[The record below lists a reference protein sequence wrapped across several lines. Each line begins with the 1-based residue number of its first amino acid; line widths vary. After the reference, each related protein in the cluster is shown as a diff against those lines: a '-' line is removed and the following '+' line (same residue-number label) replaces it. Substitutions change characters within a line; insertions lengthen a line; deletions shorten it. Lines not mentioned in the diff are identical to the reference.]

1 MNIYNRFAV
10 LAQSQPGKAAIETRT
25 NRLTYGQLD
34 LLIRRY
40 AAALREAGVEAG
52 TVVGVRLQ
60 ESPEY
65 IALFFALMR
74 LGAVLLPV
82 DWRTTRQEFEKV
94 ASRFQPHA
102 FVTWEETALQWHTNS
117 LSPGTLSM
125 AAPDEHRPA
134 SLVDA
139 PFIYGLTSGTT
150 GEPKATAVSH
160 EQLLAR
166 YFNRALEDMF
176 RPDDRFLN
184 TLALAFTAGREHAIC
199 ALLAGATLGLIPIF
213 FDAAELVAF
222 VTEKSI
228 TVVNLSPN
236 MSRALIQ
243 HARPAGTMLMPGLR
257 ALVSTTGK
265 LQPEEREA
273 IRRFVAPRLIDYY
286 GATAVGMIAVL
297 NRVADHSDPS
307 AVGLPAAGIEIE
319 IADSSGKPLSTG
331 EVGRIRLRGPALATP
346 ISDLAETGEEGFGDG
361 WFYPGD
367 LGSIAPDG
375 VLHLSGRAADLI
387 KRGGIMVHAQEVEQ
401 ALRRHESVADAAVVG
416 APSPSLG
423 QEVVAF
429 VVQSQPVDQK
439 DLVRA
444 LRKQLAPYKIPS
456 RFIVVDSFPRNA
468 NGKVVKAELLKQL
481 QAGP

>member
-1 MNIYNRFAV
+1 MNLYNR
-10 LAQSQPGKAAIETRT
+10 LALLAHSQPGKVAIETST
-25 NRLTYGQLD
+25 SRLTYAELD
-34 LLIRRY
+34 VLIRRH
-40 AAALREAGVEAG
+40 ASALRIAGVRSG
-52 TVVGVRLQ
+52 TIVAVRLR

-65 IALFFALMR
+65 MALFFALMR
-74 LGAVLLPV
+74 LGAVLLPI
-82 DWRTTRQEFEKV
+82 DWRTTRQEFQRV
-94 ASRFQPHA
+94 ADRFRPHA
-102 FVTWEETALQWHTNS
+102 FVTGDDTALQWHPNA
-117 LSPGTLSM
+117 LSPIALAK
-125 AAPDEHRPA
+125 AAPDDERPA

-150 GEPKATAVSH
+150 GEPKATMVSH
-160 EQLLAR
+160 EQLFAR
-166 YFNRALEDMF
+166 YCNRALEDMF

-199 ALLAGATLGLIPIF
+199 TLLAGATLALMPLF
-213 FDAAELVAF
+213 FEPAELASF
-222 VTEKSI
+222 VRKKSI
-228 TVVNLSPN
+228 TVANLAPN
-236 MSRALIQ
+236 MSRAVIQ
-243 HARPAGTMLMPGLR
+243 HARAANSGMLMPGLR

-265 LQPEEREA
+265 LQPEERAA

-297 NRVADHSDPS
+297 HRIPDQDDPT

-319 IADSSGKPLSTG
+319 IAGPSGEPLPMG
-331 EVGRIRLRGPALATP
+331 ETGRIRLRGPALATP
-346 ISDLAETGEEGFGDG
+346 VSDLAETGEEGFGDG

-367 LGSIAPDG
+367 LGSVAPDG

-387 KRGGIMVHAQEVEQ
+387 KRGGLMVHAQEVEQ
-401 ALRRHESVADAAVVG
+401 ALRRHISVADAAVVG

-429 VVQSQPVDQK
+429 IVQAQPTDPK

-444 LRKQLAPYKIPS
+444 LRSELAPYKIPS
-456 RFIVVDSFPRNA
+456 RFIVVDGFPRNA

-481 QAGP
+481 